1 MNFTMHSKLVHVSY
15 SDVVGQQLSVVGQH
29 LVSSEIV
36 QWLDGNCSVP
46 VQCLLELCP
55 LRRAQEHQ
63 CLFILPLTKSCTLFT
78 LDFESEFG

>member
-1 MNFTMHSKLVHVSY
+1 MNFTMHSKLVLVSY

-46 VQCLLELCP
+46 VQCLLELFP
-55 LRRAQEHQ
+55 LRSVQEHQ
-63 CLFILPLTKSCTLFT
+63 CLFIYKILWSGQPIN
-78 LDFESEFG
+78 

>member
-36 QWLDGNCSVP
+36 QWFDGNCSVL
-46 VQCLLELCP
+46 VGAFSSSQCPRTSVLVKIEKCV
-55 LRRAQEHQ
+55 
-63 CLFILPLTKSCTLFT
+63 
-78 LDFESEFG
+78 

>member
-1 MNFTMHSKLVHVSY
+1 MNFTMHSKLVLVSY

-46 VQCLLELCP
+46 VQCLLELFP
-55 LRRAQEHQ
+55 LRSVQEHQ
-63 CLFILPLTKSCTLFT
+63 CLLLI
-78 LDFESEFG
+78 EM